1 MAIET
6 TKGLYRHEQDPSISS
21 VGARVREL
29 PPEIASEILDDVI
42 TGSAALQ
49 LGAVSRM
56 SRREKIFN
64 LTETLPEA
72 YWIKGTAATDKPSF
86 GPGSSQPDSSREA
99 KDLAMK
105 QTTSMTW
112 TQKRME
118 AEEMAVL
125 VPLPDT
131 WKADSDVDFEEIKP
145 YLVEAMAKKLDAAIL
160 FGEEVPT
167 SWVASGFR
175 GILPDA
181 LGRGNS
187 IAATSYPV
195 QGSSPARIDYG
206 LAIAALA
213 EQMAEDGYAPTGF
226 VTYPGFKWKLVQMR
240 GNNGE
245 PIYQGSLVGMDG
257 RPAQTV
263 YGESLAEV
271 RSGIWNTHKDDALI
285 IAGQW
290 NLLKIGIRQD
300 IEFAVTDSAPIF
312 NQAGTLVLNT
322 FQQDAKVLRATFR
335 VAANVINPLMRLGGE
350 YPFSVL
356 RPDADFSS

>member
-1 MAIET
+1 MAIQT
-6 TKGLYRHEQDPSISS
+6 TKGLYRHEQDPSINS
-21 VGARVREL
+21 VGNRVREL
-29 PPEIASEILDDVI
+29 PPEVAGEILDDVI

-49 LGAVSRM
+49 LGSVSRM
-56 SRREKIFN
+56 TRREKIFN

-72 YWIKGTAATDKPSF
+72 YWIKGTTATDKPSF
-86 GPGSSQPDSSREA
+86 GPGSTQTDGSREA

-131 WKADSDVDFEEIKP
+131 WAADSDVDFEEIKP
-145 YLVEAMAKKLDAAIL
+145 YLVEAMSKKLDAAIL
-160 FGEEVPT
+160 FGEEVPS
-167 SWVASGFR
+167 SWVASGFN

-181 LGRGNS
+181 IARGNS
-187 IAATSYPV
+187 INAANIGTGAGQYV
-195 QGSSPARIDYG
+195 DLAD
-206 LAIAALA
+206 AIAALS
-213 EQMAEDGYAPTGF
+213 ETMAEDGYDPSGF
-226 VTYPGFKWKLVQMR
+226 VTYPGFKWKLVR
-240 GNNGE
+240 LRDANKN
-245 PIYQGSLVGMDG
+245 PIFDGALTSSPTGQGI
-257 RPAQTV
+257 
-263 YGESLAEV
+263 YGQALAEV
-271 RSGIWNTHKDDALI
+271 RSGIWNTHKDDALL

-290 NLLKIGIRQD
+290 DTLKIGIRQD

-312 NQAGTLVLNT
+312 NQAGQLVLNT

-335 VAANVINPLMRLGGE
+335 VAANVINPLKRLGGE

>member
-1 MAIET
+1 MAIQT
-6 TKGLYRHEQDPSISS
+6 TKGLYRQEQPASISN
-21 VGARVREL
+21 VGTRVREL
-29 PPEIASEILDDVI
+29 PPEVATDIIDDVI
-42 TGSAALQ
+42 TGSAVLQ
-49 LGAVSRM
+49 LGSVTRM
-56 SRREKIFN
+56 TRREKIFN
-64 LTETLPEA
+64 LTETLPDA
-72 YWIKGTAATDKPSF
+72 YWIKGTTATDKPSF
-86 GPGSSQPDSSREA
+86 GPAAALTDGSREA

-112 TQKRME
+112 KQKRME

-131 WKADSDVDFEEIKP
+131 WEADSDVNFEEIKP
-145 YLVEAMAKKLDAAIL
+145 YLVEAMAKKLDDAVL
-160 FGEEVPT
+160 FGNEVPS
-167 SWVASGFR
+167 SWVASGFN

-181 LGRGNS
+181 IARGNS
-187 IAATSYPV
+187 INGANIGTGAGQYV
-195 QGSSPARIDYG
+195 DLAD
-206 LAIAALA
+206 AIAALS
-213 EQMAEDGYAPTGF
+213 EDMANDGYNPTGF
-226 VTYPGFKWKLVQMR
+226 VTYPGFKWKLVR
-240 GNNGE
+240 LRDANKN
-245 PIYQGSLVGMDG
+245 PIFDGALTSSPTGQGI
-257 RPAQTV
+257 
-263 YGESLAEV
+263 YGQPLAEV
-271 RSGIWNTHKDDALI
+271 RSGIWNNHKDDALL

-290 NLLKIGIRQD
+290 DTLKIGIRQD